1 MTAAGDVLRLAR
13 FELEAFE
20 EERRQLD
27 SQGSN
32 LIAANNSDPNFIETK
47 TTLLHELLEKET
59 AFEASV
65 SRWTDSLEERERSG
79 SGKTSL
85 SKFAEK
91 AKSLAEGSASA
102 KQEIG
107 SHMTEAEVISA
118 TGIAYSKVGIL
129 TMIEQDLI

>member
-32 LIAANNSDPNFIETK
+32 LIAANSDPNFIKTK

-65 SRWTDSLEERERSG
+65 SRWTYSLEERERSG

-91 AKSLAEGSASA
+91 AESLAKGSASA
-102 KQEIG
+102 KQEIA